1 MIFSAEVENSLSQT
15 LAGDVIFAATGQNAI
30 ALRRLCM

>member
-1 MIFSAEVENSLSQT
+1 MIFSAEVENSLSQP
-15 LAGDVIFAATGQNAI
+15 LAGDLIFPANGQKAI